1 MITGLWNIFPNR
13 MFKKQQSPTRWG
25 FVYKK
30 MLMYYIKS
38 SANAKNVT
46 LNGNTIEQYPPPTA
60 YTPKNATTDNKN
72 KIQYKPVDFF
82 LVVTIKNFLQIY

>member
-1 MITGLWNIFPNR
+1 M
-13 MFKKQQSPTRWG
+13 WG
-25 FVYKK
+25 FVYRKK
-30 MLMYYIKS
+30 LMYYIKS

-46 LNGNTIEQYPPPTA
+46 LKGNIIEQYPPPTA

-82 LVVTIKNFLQIY
+82 LVVIIKNIFCKYTAARIILCNLFGFKNFLKI